1 MTQQETGA
9 GALAHGQGHTHL
21 AHAWA
26 RPEPTWRDP
35 GAVVEV
41 RSRSPQLPSLFP
53 PQWLPAW
60 RRQSHGIAAVQ
71 RP

>member
-9 GALAHGQGHTHL
+9 GALAHGQGHTDL

-26 RPEPTWRDP
+26 RLEPTRARGGLLRP
-35 GAVVEV
+35 
-41 RSRSPQLPSLFP
+41 RSPQLPSLFP
-53 PQWLPAW
+53 PQRSPAW